1 LTLMRLNLQ
10 LNGNT
15 ANSTRIYT
23 EIWRQTLSNWVFPVS
38 LCSAVSTSVAIKVQ
52 DRVDDKTEVSFD
64 TPVELSIYKQNAL
77 DIKCW

>member
-1 LTLMRLNLQ
+1 
-10 LNGNT
+10 
-15 ANSTRIYT
+15 
-23 EIWRQTLSNWVFPVS
+23 VS

-64 TPVELSIYKQNAL
+64 IHVELSIYKQNVL